1 MKNKLKIMAIILGIL
16 GSFDIIINLIPF
28 LSFRSK
34 VASSIAVIG
43 GADGPTSIFV
53 TGKIGNGVP
62 LSWGI
67 ACLVASFILAVIVF
81 RKKK

>member
-1 MKNKLKIMAIILGIL
+1 MIKKLKIMAIILGIL

-53 TGKIGNGVP
+53 AGKIGNGAP

>member
-1 MKNKLKIMAIILGIL
+1 MTKKLKIMAIILGIL
-16 GSFDIIINLIPF
+16 GSFDIIINLISF
-28 LSFRSK
+28 ISFRSK
-34 VASSIAVIG
+34 VPSSIAVIG

-53 TGKIGNGVP
+53 AGKMGNGVP

-67 ACLVASFILAVIVF
+67 ACLVAASILGVIVF